1 MPSDKQRASI
11 HIAMRVFA
19 YVMNKGGFSVNEC
32 LKRKL
37 LTIDVEFNSQNF
49 ISNIIEPIVKSLFD
63 VTDYK
68 SLTNDQ
74 KTELLSTLQTSMDR
88 MFKVVSTTTT
98 LSDAI
103 KHYPDLLNDAGLYIN
118 DSISTGLITGN
129 VWWSEESYKQVFGR
143 KVLSVMYPEKTS
155 FEQLDKTEVTKL
167 FDALNANMARLFG
180 ISIEYPN
187 KDNMNEKIQLN

>member
-32 LKRKL
+32 LRRQL
-37 LTIDVEFNSQNF
+37 LTIDVEWNSQNF

-118 DSISTGLITGN
+118 DFISTGVIKGD

>member
-1 MPSDKQRASI
+1 
-11 HIAMRVFA
+11 
-19 YVMNKGGFSVNEC
+19 
-32 LKRKL
+32 
-37 LTIDVEFNSQNF
+37 
-49 ISNIIEPIVKSLFD
+49 LFD